1 MADNF
6 FSNPQPAASANGF
19 LAPAAAPAP
28 VGNPFQPQAPGGQG
42 GYQQYA
48 TNPQMNAATAAMIYQ
63 RLGYWDGQPT
73 EIDIISDIIKSS
85 TPVSRFLASEQGFPA
100 LAQFLSVLIDY
111 KLVSFFKEYKLGM
124 VQDDSGQMFL
134 QPLAEQP
141 TDRGKE
147 LSTMTMAEVSTSMT
161 AISEQLRNT
170 LIAQADALLADH
182 RQAAGL
188 IAAQGGMEGIVA
200 ELTDGGGRKGGML
213 SAVVGGVTNTA
224 LRAVGVPVAPAS
236 HQPPPPPGVGR

>member
-1 MADNF
+1 
-6 FSNPQPAASANGF
+6 
-19 LAPAAAPAP
+19 
-28 VGNPFQPQAPGGQG
+28 
-42 GYQQYA
+42 
-48 TNPQMNAATAAMIYQ
+48 
-63 RLGYWDGQPT
+63 
-73 EIDIISDIIKSS
+73 
-85 TPVSRFLASEQGFPA
+85 
-100 LAQFLSVLIDY
+100 
-111 KLVSFFKEYKLGM
+111 
-124 VQDDSGQMFL
+124 
-134 QPLAEQP
+134 
-141 TDRGKE
+141 
-147 LSTMTMAEVSTSMT
+147 MTMAEVSTSMT